1 VNILRDR
8 RRNQRSIKARLTSV
22 VLFSNIAL
30 LVMWAVV
37 SLPALFDAVYLRVVN
52 VTAEEILGPSVAS
65 LKVVQDE
72 RRLTLQ
78 YQSPQR
84 LPRAE
89 LEAQRK
95 KGDAAVGELREMFEP
110 LLDLASDD
118 VRNKWGEF
126 DKAFNELSATREGV
140 DTGRLDANEA
150 FAFYNRCA
158 DVGLDLYEA
167 LTRFEPH
174 QEASYNAT
182 SSIALFRANDLLAR
196 AQAIVS
202 SAFATGGLSETDHA
216 RVTDLVGAYHQQ
228 LFTTTLYVTP
238 ETKDRYRAITESDSW
253 QKLTAAEQ
261 RLITAGSWSVAP
273 PNRKAEPGD
282 LPPISQQEWT
292 DLTTKVLKD
301 LEDLATTQVD
311 GALAIGTEEA
321 NFGLIVAA
329 IGSLL
334 ALAVAIAVIR
344 GANRVTRMITSRLN
358 QLRDDTLQLADER
371 LPEIVDRLRVG
382 EKVDVAT
389 EVPTLDHG
397 EDEIGQVAAAF
408 NTAQATAVSAAV
420 QESQA
425 REGVNTV
432 FLGIAHRSQALVH
445 RQLKILD
452 ELEREQ
458 EDAQALDA
466 LFRLDHLATR
476 ARRNA
481 ENLII
486 LGGGQPGRK
495 WRNPVLLADILRSA
509 TAETEHYARVRMQ
522 GIPKVS
528 LIGSSVADMVHLVS
542 ELLDNATSFSP
553 PKSQV
558 RLSAEVAAKGMVVEI
573 EDNGLGM
580 EEKDRERA
588 NAMLADP
595 PEFDAMALRGESRLG
610 LFVVARLAM
619 RHGIRVELRSSSY
632 GGIRAIVLIP
642 ADLLTPDEDGAE
654 PRNEPRV
661 EEPPELAAVARTDI
675 SDTIPPPTAPPPSFD
690 TGPSPNERTPPGF
703 SMFEP
708 VEDFNDGIPPTSR
721 SERPPSR
728 RNNESSASSTLS
740 DFWADSIA
748 KSIAEETQATG
759 NASRY
764 LNNHAEPDPWSPSK
778 AEGTGPVPTSSSWN
792 PPRNGVTDTG
802 SEPIWPGLEASP
814 AESSMPNRTNTGQPP
829 PLPRRR
835 RQASLAPQLRENLFV
850 PEEEY
855 DVTEG
860 RSPEEIRNMMSSFQ
874 HNSNRARNVDSTDE
888 R

>member
-1 VNILRDR
+1 
-8 RRNQRSIKARLTSV
+8 
-22 VLFSNIAL
+22 
-30 LVMWAVV
+30 MWAIV
-37 SLPALFDAVYLRVVN
+37 SLPAIFDAVYLRVVN
-52 VTAEEILGPSVAS
+52 VTAEEIMDPSVAS
-65 LKVVQDE
+65 LKAVQDE

-84 LPRAE
+84 IPPAE
-89 LEAQRK
+89 LEAQRDR
-95 KGDAAVGELREMFEP
+95 GDQAVGELRELFEP

-118 VRNKWGEF
+118 VRTKWDVF
-126 DKAFNELSATREGV
+126 DKAFNELPSIREGV
-140 DTGRLDANEA
+140 DNGRLDANQA

-174 QEASYNAT
+174 QDASYNA
-182 SSIALFRANDLLAR
+182 SASIALFRADDLLAR
-196 AQAIVS
+196 AQAIVT
-202 SAFATGGLSETDHA
+202 SAFASGGLSESDHGRLA
-216 RVTDLVGAYHQQ
+216 NLVGAYHHQ
-228 LFTTTLYVTP
+228 LETTTLYVTD
-238 ETKDRYRAITESDSW
+238 ETNDRYGAIKESDSW
-253 QKLTAAEQ
+253 KKLTAIEE
-261 RLITAGSWSVAP
+261 RLVSTGSWSVTP
-273 PNRKAEPGD
+273 PNRRAPEPGD
-282 LPPISQQEWT
+282 LPPVSQQEWT
-292 DLTTKVLKD
+292 DLTTKVIKD

-311 GALAIGTEEA
+311 GALAIGSEEG

-334 ALAVAIAVIR
+334 ALAVAIAVIVA
-344 GANRVTRMITSRLN
+344 ANRVTKMITTRLN
-358 QLRDDTLQLADER
+358 QLREDTLQLADER

-382 EKVDVAT
+382 EKVDVRT

-495 WRNPVLLADILRSA
+495 WRNPVLLADILRSS
-509 TAETEHYARVRMQ
+509 TAETEHYARIRMQ

-580 EEKDRERA
+580 DEEDRDRA

-642 ADLLTPDEDGAE
+642 ADLLSPDGDT
-654 PRNEPRV
+654 
-661 EEPPELAAVARTDI
+661 EEPSEDNATETTSTTMPELN
-675 SDTIPPPTAPPPSFD
+675 DTAPPTAPPPSFD
-690 TGPSPNERTPPGF
+690 TGPSPNEQTPPGF

-708 VEDFNDGIPPTSR
+708 VEDFNGGIPPTGADR
-721 SERPPSR
+721 SPR
-728 RNNESSASSTLS
+728 RSQDGSMSSTLS

-748 KSIAEETQATG
+748 KSIAEETKATG
-759 NASRY
+759 EASRH
-764 LNNHAEPDPWSPSK
+764 LNHRAEPETWTPSRT
-778 AEGTGPVPTSSSWN
+778 ENTGPVPPSSS
-792 PPRNGVTDTG
+792 RGRHSNGVADTG
-802 SEPIWPGLEASP
+802 SHDVVWPGMEGSTGTSSTGTGSIGSTGSTGSTGTGSIGVPPESP
-814 AESSMPNRTNTGQPP
+814 RPHPVAGDQPP

-835 RQASLAPQLRENLFV
+835 RQASLAPQLRENNFV
-850 PEEEY
+850 PEDEY
-855 DVTEG
+855 DAAEG
-860 RSPEEIRNMMSSFQ
+860 RSPDEIRNMFSSFQ
-874 HNSNRARNVDSTDE
+874 HNSYRARNADSTEE